1 MIKPDVDIL
10 KNATSKRGKG
20 ERNDILTILYNI
32 ELGLFEGFSYH
43 YSDKPSQAE
52 ESITDRTKLRRQKLN
67 EIAKKEKEMSFDFF
81 KKYFGYSSPS
91 NMYKTLNETKNSDK
105 NKAQVNTIENKLTN
119 LVTAQK

>member
-20 ERNDILTILYNI
+20 ERNDILTILNNI

-43 YSDKPSQAE
+43 YSDKPPQAE

-91 NMYKTLNETKNSDK
+91 NMYKTLNETKNSEE

>member
-20 ERNDILTILYNI
+20 ERNDILTILNNI

-91 NMYKTLNETKNSDK
+91 NMYKTLNATK
-105 NKAQVNTIENKLTN
+105 KLGRKQGTSEYN
-119 LVTAQK
+119 RK